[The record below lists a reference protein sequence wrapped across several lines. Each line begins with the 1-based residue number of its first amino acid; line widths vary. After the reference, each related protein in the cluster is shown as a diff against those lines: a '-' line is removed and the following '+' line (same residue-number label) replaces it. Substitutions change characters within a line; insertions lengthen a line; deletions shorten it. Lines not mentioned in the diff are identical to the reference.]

1 MALPAFTVL
10 VPAYN
15 EAESLGSVLDQ
26 IATAL
31 VGLSDRY
38 APELIIVDYGSSDGT
53 HLVARAFESSSTL
66 PTRLLVHESNQGLVA
81 AIRTGT
87 EAARTPSIVTLDA
100 DLSYAPAI
108 IQPLID
114 RLLES
119 GAAAVLASP
128 YVSGGSVANVPFG
141 RWAASRTANLL
152 LSWCTRGKI
161 ATFTGMVRA
170 YDATFL
176 RRKLAERRRGEFN
189 AWIVSEALR
198 EGRRICE
205 VPARLAWPEHRRT
218 MPGRLTFG
226 KLVARTAQVA
236 LVCGDLLGG
245 QRRPVKQGAAIEV

>member
-1 MALPAFTVL
+1 MRRPAFTVL

-15 EAESLGSVLDQ
+15 EAESLGTVLDQ

-31 VGLSDRY
+31 IGLADRY
-38 APELIIVDYGSSDGT
+38 APELIVVDDGSTDGT
-53 HLVARAFESSSTL
+53 HLVARAFESSSAI
-66 PTRLLVHESNQGLVA
+66 PARLLVHDTNRGLVE

-87 EAARTPSIVTLDA
+87 EAARTPWIVTLDA
-100 DLSYAPAI
+100 DLSYAPGI

-114 RLLES
+114 RLLET

-141 RWAASRTANLL
+141 RWAASRAANLL
-152 LSWCTRGKI
+152 LSRCTGGEI

-176 RRKLAERRRGEFN
+176 RRKLTQRPHGEFN

-218 MPGRLTFG
+218 MPGRLPFR

-236 LVCGDLLGG
+236 LVCGDLLAV
-245 QRRPVKQGAAIEV
+245 QRRPGKASAAIEV